1 LATVKEHLIRIG
13 RDDNFRVWRGPRSR
27 NTLDDDW
34 EDNFW
39 GPAAERTREVDV
51 QVDTRR
57 MVQETFQGG
66 NESVTLE
73 ERVQEVAS
81 NAFAQANILHNDYI
95 ENHFNDGLMYKTSVQ
110 RSPLEKDLRR
120 AFQRT

>member
-51 QVDTRR
+51 QVDTRH

>member
-1 LATVKEHLIRIG
+1 
-13 RDDNFRVWRGPRSR
+13 
-27 NTLDDDW
+27 
-34 EDNFW
+34 
-39 GPAAERTREVDV
+39 
-51 QVDTRR
+51 